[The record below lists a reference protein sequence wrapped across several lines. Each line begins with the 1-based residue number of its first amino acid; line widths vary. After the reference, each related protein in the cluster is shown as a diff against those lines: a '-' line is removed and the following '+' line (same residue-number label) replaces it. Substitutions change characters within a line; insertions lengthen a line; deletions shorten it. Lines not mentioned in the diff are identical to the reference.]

1 MRLRELTNEATGLS
15 PATLSSY
22 KKKASAEASALDKEA
37 FEKGGPDAQAKLG
50 KAHKR
55 YKGINKATQKQFDND
70 AKGVTESGP
79 FSYGAKKPRKGSV
92 ADLAAQKRKEQERG
106 SKAIEPKDQMVG
118 NAKVTTTT
126 CPSCHSADV
135 KTYSDGE
142 KECNH
147 CHKTWDVQGVTE
159 GWKDKVGAAA
169 LAGSMALGAPAHS
182 AGIGSSFAQGLG
194 AGMTSAAISSVTD
207 KKRNARDAEFAKQIP
222 DETDRAMYLKAFK
235 RVKMSRALAYSDPA
249 MMGANAVR
257 ELSFK
262 KLKQQLAEKYN
273 ITAPVKEEGVA
284 EGSDGA
290 VSFREMIDVV
300 DQHYPKYYAELS
312 GSDIS
317 DKQFERAIVNA
328 YKEIIKKQGVAEGY
342 DAEELANEV
351 YAEFERIYPNLAR
364 RADER
369 TVHAAIMDVLNYGGD
384 SNPSALA
391 QDIARAVKRDMYEAK
406 DPTAKIAAL
415 EKKIDAKQGSLEMAR
430 EKRKMS
436 GRSKGVQSERE
447 VKLGAEISKLR
458 QELHILKNS
467 SQKVAESQVNEIST
481 KLRDKYVTRAS
492 DDYGH
497 ANFAARASK
506 SHPGLEKYSQEQE
519 TRAKKRAAGLNRALS
534 DKRLGRVEE
543 SGNDTVSFEV
553 DSERAYNHIMDKF
566 GHVIEWDG
574 DAMVIPSKY
583 WGAVQELAYAAG
595 GEATEYNT
603 VDEASLATMRD
614 YFAGNENAKDEMK
627 ITQMRKYYANDAA
640 KEKTKNFNSLA
651 SYHHWLKQVGAEKIN
666 RK

>member
-37 FEKGGPDAQAKLG
+37 FEKGGPDAQAKLD

-70 AKGVTESGP
+70 AKGIVEMDSQGYTGSRDGGDPDAGKKEYYGKAVKAKDVAKQGLSYLHKAFDRALSKEKKASPAQVQRNKERWTQRQAEKNKGVEEGTSTTWEVSYDYGP
-79 FSYGAKKPRKGSV
+79 HMTKTVKVKASSEEE
-92 ADLAAQKRKEQERG
+92 AA
-106 SKAIEPKDQMVG
+106 
-118 NAKVTTTT
+118 AKVEKAAEKKGLDIMINSVTPATQVNEFAPDGFNGGDDGDEFSPEIAKMAQEDGFTKGVGLADGAT
-126 CPSCHSADV
+126 LERAITINHWHSQHGGMYKQYFAKGFKAGRMEKIRHDNRQYNLNL
-135 KTYSDGE
+135 KLMKDGSIR
-142 KECNH
+142 H
-147 CHKTWDVQGVTE
+147 GVEE
-159 GWKDKVGAAA
+159 GWKEKVGAAA
-169 LAGSMALGAPAHS
+169 LAGAVATGAS
-182 AGIGSSFAQGLG
+182 ANTPKVPLDK
-194 AGMTSAAISSVTD
+194 AIQQATAVYNINKAV
-207 KKRNARDAEFAKQIP
+207 KKHKEK
-222 DETDRAMYLKAFK
+222 E
-235 RVKMSRALAYSDPA
+235 
-249 MMGANAVR
+249 
-257 ELSFK
+257 
-262 KLKQQLAEKYN
+262 AEKRK
-273 ITAPVKEEGVA
+273 ADEKQVKEQGVA
-284 EGSDGA
+284 EGS
-290 VSFREMIDVV
+290 E
-300 DQHYPKYYAELS
+300 
-312 GSDIS
+312 
-317 DKQFERAIVNA
+317 ER
-328 YKEIIKKQGVAEGY
+328 
-342 DAEELANEV
+342 
-351 YAEFERIYPNLAR
+351 
-364 RADER
+364 
-369 TVHAAIMDVLNYGGD
+369 
-384 SNPSALA
+384 
-391 QDIARAVKRDMYEAK
+391 
-406 DPTAKIAAL
+406 
-415 EKKIDAKQGSLEMAR
+415 
-430 EKRKMS
+430 
-436 GRSKGVQSERE
+436 
-447 VKLGAEISKLR
+447 
-458 QELHILKNS
+458 
-467 SQKVAESQVNEIST
+467 SQKRLWAQITDYEQRAKATKNDIKRNHYLKMASELRGKLKTTDDVEESQVNEIST
-481 KLRDKYVTRAS
+481 KLRDKYVTRAT

-543 SGNDTVSFEV
+543 SNDNTVSFEV

-614 YFAGNENAKDEMK
+614 YFAGDENAKDEMK

-640 KEKTKNFNSLA
+640 KEKTKKFNSLA

>member
-22 KKKASAEASALDKEA
+22 KKKAGAEASALDKEA
-37 FEKGGPDAQAKLG
+37 FEKGGPDAQAKLD

-70 AKGVTESGP
+70 AKGI
-79 FSYGAKKPRKGSV
+79 
-92 ADLAAQKRKEQERG
+92 KE
-106 SKAIEPKDQMVG
+106 D
-118 NAKVTTTT
+118 
-126 CPSCHSADV
+126 
-135 KTYSDGE
+135 
-142 KECNH
+142 
-147 CHKTWDVQGVTE
+147 
-159 GWKDKVGAAA
+159 
-169 LAGSMALGAPAHS
+169 
-182 AGIGSSFAQGLG
+182 
-194 AGMTSAAISSVTD
+194 
-207 KKRNARDAEFAKQIP
+207 
-222 DETDRAMYLKAFK
+222 
-235 RVKMSRALAYSDPA
+235 
-249 MMGANAVR
+249 
-257 ELSFK
+257 
-262 KLKQQLAEKYN
+262 
-273 ITAPVKEEGVA
+273 
-284 EGSDGA
+284 
-290 VSFREMIDVV
+290 
-300 DQHYPKYYAELS
+300 
-312 GSDIS
+312 
-317 DKQFERAIVNA
+317 
-328 YKEIIKKQGVAEGY
+328 Y
-342 DAEELANEV
+342 DSEELANEV

-364 RADER
+364 RANEQ

-384 SNPSALA
+384 SDPSALA
-391 QDIARAVKRDMYEAK
+391 QDIARAVRRDMQRDMYEAK
-406 DPTAKIAAL
+406 DPAAKIAAL
-415 EKKIDAKQGSLEMAR
+415 EKKIDAKQGTLEMAR

-467 SQKVAESQVNEIST
+467 SQKVEESQVNEIST
-481 KLRDKYVTRAS
+481 KLRDKYVTRAT

-543 SGNDTVSFEV
+543 SNDNTVSFEV

-614 YFAGNENAKDEMK
+614 YFAGDENAKDEMK

-640 KEKTKNFNSLA
+640 KEKTKKFNSLA

>member
-70 AKGVTESGP
+70 AKGIVEMDSQGYT
-79 FSYGAKKPRKGSV
+79 GS
-92 ADLAAQKRKEQERG
+92 R
-106 SKAIEPKDQMVG
+106 
-118 NAKVTTTT
+118 
-126 CPSCHSADV
+126 
-135 KTYSDGE
+135 
-142 KECNH
+142 
-147 CHKTWDVQGVTE
+147 
-159 GWKDKVGAAA
+159 
-169 LAGSMALGAPAHS
+169 
-182 AGIGSSFAQGLG
+182 
-194 AGMTSAAISSVTD
+194 
-207 KKRNARDAEFAKQIP
+207 
-222 DETDRAMYLKAFK
+222 
-235 RVKMSRALAYSDPA
+235 
-249 MMGANAVR
+249 
-257 ELSFK
+257 
-262 KLKQQLAEKYN
+262 
-273 ITAPVKEEGVA
+273 
-284 EGSDGA
+284 EGSDPDAGKKEYRSKA
-290 VSFREMIDVV
+290 VKAKDVAKQGLSHLHKAL
-300 DQHYPKYYAELS
+300 DRALSKEKKASPAQQQRNKERWAKRQAE
-312 GSDIS
+312 
-317 DKQFERAIVNA
+317 R
-328 YKEIIKKQGVAEGY
+328 KKQGVAEGS
-342 DAEELANEV
+342 EERSQKRLWAQITDYEQ
-351 YAEFERIYPNLAR
+351 
-364 RADER
+364 RAKA
-369 TVHAAIMDVLNYGGD
+369 TKN
-384 SNPSALA
+384 
-391 QDIARAVKRDMYEAK
+391 DIKRDHYLK
-406 DPTAKIAAL
+406 
-415 EKKIDAKQGSLEMAR
+415 MA
-430 EKRKMS
+430 
-436 GRSKGVQSERE
+436 SELRG
-447 VKLGAEISKLR
+447 KLKTTDDVE
-458 QELHILKNS
+458 
-467 SQKVAESQVNEIST
+467 ESQVNEIST
-481 KLRDKYVTRAS
+481 KLRDKYVTRAT

-543 SGNDTVSFEV
+543 SNDNTVSFEV

-583 WGAVQELAYAAG
+583 WSAVQELAYAAG

-614 YFAGNENAKDEMK
+614 YFAGDENAKDEMK

-651 SYHHWLKQVGAEKIN
+651 SYHQWLKQVGAEKIN